1 MSILFSIQSHRAKGL
16 LDLSHCQILDVHSS
30 IKLVVQKL
38 SGCLLVSSLCRPR
51 CFVVVQSYL
60 TELNYY
66 YLQSD
71 SEDTIRVSEPVR

>member
-1 MSILFSIQSHRAKGL
+1 MSVIFSLQSHRAKGL

-30 IKLVVQKL
+30 IKLAVQEL
-38 SGCLLVSSLCRPR
+38 SGCVLISSLCRPR

-71 SEDTIRVSEPVR
+71 SEDTIRVSVVVK